1 MSYKSH
7 LTPDISQNIL
17 NNKFNEIFSTFH
29 DLEVKPHFLAKN
41 HLLEHF
47 LDPMNFRLWIFR

>member
-1 MSYKSH
+1 MSYKTH

-17 NNKFNEIFSTFH
+17 NNKLNEIISTLY
-29 DLEVKPHFLAKN
+29 DLEVKSHFLAKN